1 MATNF
6 NTSLT
11 VNKSHF
17 QSRSKLSSLYG
28 TLGNLQ
34 QSSWY
39 EASVT
44 TAKASTPVAI
54 HAIAAVLRNISLAL
68 LLTHSDNVGLEL
80 TTAFLG
86 LQSIYVSVYLGQIE
100 ETRSKFY
107 EGERQS
113 FYPLRRDSS
122 SMRQY
127 NKR

>member
-1 MATNF
+1 M
-6 NTSLT
+6 
-11 VNKSHF
+11 
-17 QSRSKLSSLYG
+17 
-28 TLGNLQ
+28 
-34 QSSWY
+34 
-39 EASVT
+39 T
-44 TAKASTPVAI
+44 TAETSTPVAI
-54 HAIAAVLRNISLAL
+54 HAIAAILENISLAL
-68 LLTHSDNVGLEL
+68 LLTHSDNVGLNSGNRGL
-80 TTAFLG
+80 TIAFLG